1 VSAELVIATP
11 LLLAILM
18 LVIQTALWAHAA
30 HVAHAAAG
38 AGAETARAYGSTA
51 SAGRA
56 QAAYVLARTGPSIL
70 TGVRID
76 AQRGPDTTRVR
87 VHGRAINLIPGLA
100 LPVDEVVTAVTETFR
115 SDLG

>member
-1 VSAELVIATP
+1 
-11 LLLAILM
+11 M

-38 AGAETARAYGSTA
+38 AGAEAARGYGSTA

-70 TGVRID
+70 TEVRID

-87 VHGRAINLIPGLA
+87 VHGRAISLIPGLA
-100 LPVDEVVTAVTETFR
+100 LPVDAQVTAVTETFR